1 MSDPKL
7 TCFKKEVVVSYP
19 SLAKYLPGFW
29 ADSSLLEI
37 PQTDFLPVEI
47 RVAKFALS
55 TDKGGSVLIVFV
67 FDLQKKNRL
76 HLVDRATL
84 SLIVKHFNTNGFTS
98 GDTIMILV
106 GKDGSRK
113 QTQLELPFMSVPT
126 RKLLVLDFD
135 GGTNLADFLLRII
148 VDVDKAEA
156 RLLSL
161 SNKSRLDLTSL
172 PTSEKRIRLGKED
185 GDAKERII
193 FANQLLQIQGISE
206 KAAQALASEYGRS
219 SNLMARVGSENS
231 LEEISF
237 VSAKGE
243 TRRLNVRVR
252 NMIRA
257 IFSGNP
263 DPDNLLN

>member
-1 MSDPKL
+1 L
-7 TCFKKEVVVSYP
+7 
-19 SLAKYLPGFW
+19 
-29 ADSSLLEI
+29 
-37 PQTDFLPVEI
+37 
-47 RVAKFALS
+47 
-55 TDKGGSVLIVFV
+55 
-67 FDLQKKNRL
+67 
-76 HLVDRATL
+76 
-84 SLIVKHFNTNGFTS
+84 
-98 GDTIMILV
+98 GDTILILV

-113 QTQLELPFMSVPT
+113 RTQLEVPFMRVPV
-126 RKLLVLDFD
+126 RKLLVFDFD

-172 PTSEKRIRLGKED
+172 PTSEKRIRLGKET

-193 FANQLLQIQGISE
+193 LANKLLQIQGISE
-206 KAAQALASEYGRS
+206 KVAQALATEYGRS
-219 SNLMARVGSENS
+219 STLMARIGAENS

-243 TRRLNVRVR
+243 PRRLNVRVR
-252 NMIRA
+252 NMIRS

-263 DPDNLLN
+263 HPDDLLK